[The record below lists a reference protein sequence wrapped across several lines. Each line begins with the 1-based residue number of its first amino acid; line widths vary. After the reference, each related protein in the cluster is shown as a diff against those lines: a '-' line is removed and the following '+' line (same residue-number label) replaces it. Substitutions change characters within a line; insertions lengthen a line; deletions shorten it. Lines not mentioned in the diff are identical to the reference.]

1 MGMHVCSH
9 CLASLLIFP
18 LMLTFFSFDIFP
30 VFGQYLSK
38 KKAWRILSVI
48 TNEGFVCKVSFCSK
62 LWCFSFSILEELRFI
77 PFVLK
82 NKNSNNINEINFTIK
97 DNYQYGI
104 IITMWKSK
112 LVLMWP
118 TLGTVTFGIIGFIRP
133 LWSTSMHFPQ
143 ITKLTF
149 KIRQKLFIYSV
160 NCIPIKC
167 FVRASHNHHI
177 NMSSTS

>member
-1 MGMHVCSH
+1 MSFLIVWLLFLS
-9 CLASLLIFP
+9 SLWCWHFFFWYFSSFWSIF
-18 LMLTFFSFDIFP
+18 
-30 VFGQYLSK
+30 VK
-38 KKAWRILSVI
+38 KEAWRKLSVI

-62 LWCFSFSILEELRFI
+62 LWCFSFSFLEELRFI
-77 PFVLK
+77 PFVSK

-97 DNYQYGI
+97 DNYQYDI

-160 NCIPIKC
+160 NCIIAKEGELQQN
-167 FVRASHNHHI
+167 SHYKLR
-177 NMSSTS
+177 

>member
-1 MGMHVCSH
+1 MSFLIVWLLFLS
-9 CLASLLIFP
+9 SLWCWHFFFWYFSSFWSIF
-18 LMLTFFSFDIFP
+18 
-30 VFGQYLSK
+30 VK
-38 KKAWRILSVI
+38 KEAWRILSVI

-77 PFVLK
+77 PFVSK

-97 DNYQYGI
+97 DNYQYDK

-160 NCIPIKC
+160 NCIIAKEGELQQN
-167 FVRASHNHHI
+167 SHYKFR
-177 NMSSTS
+177 